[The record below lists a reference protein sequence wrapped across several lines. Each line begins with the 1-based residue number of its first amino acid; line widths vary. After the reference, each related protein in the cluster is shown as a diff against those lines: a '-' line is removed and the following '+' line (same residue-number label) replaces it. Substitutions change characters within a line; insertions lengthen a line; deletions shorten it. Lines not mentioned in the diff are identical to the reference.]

1 MNFALLDYE
10 KIEKLLIIIKDSKSK
25 ETSDLLAAP
34 AKAMLMVLV
43 CKMMMYCSLLTFEK
57 HP

>member
-34 AKAMLMVLV
+34 AKALLMVLV
-43 CKMMMYCSLLTFEK
+43 CKMMM
-57 HP
+57 